1 MTHELDLTKGNIFWK
16 VPLFVLPLMATTI
29 LQLLYTTVDLWTVS
43 RFGDGALS
51 MSAIGS
57 NSALINL
64 IITVLVSLATGSN
77 VCISVAK
84 GANDSIRANKIL
96 HTSFIIAFLGGI
108 LFGIFGFFMSPLF
121 LNWMDTPSS
130 IIDNATIYLKIY
142 FIGVPF
148 LMIYN
153 YGSQMLRALGD
164 SKKPLYVL
172 MLSGIINITFD
183 IIFVKLLKLDV
194 MGVALSTILSEIVS
208 AILIILLFIFN
219 KNGFVRLKIK
229 ELKIDKRELIEILK
243 IGLPAGIQGLAF
255 CIPNVLIQSSLY
267 TIHDYTINNVYISE
281 DEILAGASASQQIES
296 YIFAMLDSFA
306 VGIISLVG
314 QNYGASNKNNIRK
327 SYWYSFIWMMLFWL
341 ICAIL
346 CALIPYNLL
355 SIFIKETEGIIR
367 INALNA
373 GKERLFIM
381 AFTYFLDGWMDINS
395 NYLRGM
401 KYSTPSAIITMIGC
415 SGLRILFLTTLFN
428 VPSFHTI
435 FWLYIVFPISWIL
448 VNLVYI
454 PVILYYERK
463 AFKILDNK
471 IS

>member
-43 RFGDGALS
+43 RFGGGALS

-194 MGVALSTILSEIVS
+194 MGVALSTVLSEIVS

-267 TIHDYTINNVYISE
+267 TIHDYTINNVPISE

-435 FWLYIVFPISWIL
+435 FWLYAVFPISWIL